1 VLPDKIALD
10 VLTPDRR
17 VLSVEVDQVVMPG
30 ACGSF
35 GVRPGHH
42 PMIAELES
50 GRLSV
55 HAGGR
60 VEEFAV
66 GDGFA
71 EVQRDRV
78 SVLASK
84 CEKAS
89 DIDVVRA
96 QRASERAGER
106 LRSRDPGIDRERA
119 ERALQRARA
128 RLQVAKRSSAG

>member
-17 VLSVEVDQVVMPG
+17 VVSVEVDEVVMPG

-42 PMIAELES
+42 PMIAELEA

-55 HAGGR
+55 HAGSR
-60 VEEFAV
+60 VEEFALS
-66 GDGFA
+66 DGFA
-71 EVQRDRV
+71 EVLRDRV
-78 SVLASK
+78 TVLAST
-84 CEKAS
+84 CERAS

-96 QRASERAGER
+96 QRSFERAGER

-119 ERALQRARA
+119 ARALQRARA
-128 RLQVAKRSSAG
+128 RLRVAKRSSAG